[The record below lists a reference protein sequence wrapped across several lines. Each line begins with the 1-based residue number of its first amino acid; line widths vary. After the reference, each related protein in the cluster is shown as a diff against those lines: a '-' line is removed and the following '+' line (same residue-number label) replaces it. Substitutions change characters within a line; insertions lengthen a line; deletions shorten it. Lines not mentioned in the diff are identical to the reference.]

1 MVFPCLG
8 GHNPLPPQLL
18 RFSTSSSKVFHT
30 PFLPSRVAFFWNKQH
45 CAIILLNVSSWPYS
59 IDAFHHNSHFFVI
72 FLFLVSGAKQEHS
85 ISDTDNKEPSEDDKG
100 ELKVDKLL
108 VLVGF
113 SKSDLRD
120 LLRKVQASNQLVVD
134 HPWHSCIC
142 CYLS

>member
-1 MVFPCLG
+1 
-8 GHNPLPPQLL
+8 
-18 RFSTSSSKVFHT
+18 
-30 PFLPSRVAFFWNKQH
+30 
-45 CAIILLNVSSWPYS
+45 
-59 IDAFHHNSHFFVI
+59 VI

-85 ISDTDNKEPSEDDKG
+85 ISDTDNKEPSEDEKG

-142 CYLS
+142 RYLS